1 MNKKIGKALS
11 IVGLPT
17 YFISKGV
24 SKDKE
29 YILFNYLSYPSLYA
43 DNSLKGTNYTILINL
58 YCINNVEQYKS
69 IILKAMIKNGFLG
82 GNIEPTRIEN
92 DSNGNLI
99 YNTAITF
106 KAFLRA
112 D

>member
-1 MNKKIGKALS
+1 
-11 IVGLPT
+11 
-17 YFISKGV
+17 
-24 SKDKE
+24 
-29 YILFNYLSYPSLYA
+29 
-43 DNSLKGTNYTILINL
+43 
-58 YCINNVEQYKS
+58 
-69 IILKAMIKNGFLG
+69 MIKNGFLG

-112 D
+112 DQSVLFLFKKIQERR